1 MPAELSVAVGEREL
15 REGCRGCFRGSGGP
29 YREGDKRDK
38 DRGFR
43 GGHEC
48 HRARIPRLR
57 RHGGADNAA
66 VPGRVVL
73 HMRKGQ
79 GRGNTGRGAGDDS
92 AVHHR
97 SGGGAQRSGVLGYGE
112 LHGPRERQ
120 ERAGK
125 GNFRHDGEAD
135 KRTRAPR
142 RAGKVRK
149 AGEPRVTRD
158 EFIEGNLPLV
168 HKLANRFRGRGVEYE
183 ELYAA
188 GCVGLVKAVDR
199 FEPERG
205 LCFSTYAVPVIL
217 GEIRRLFRDGGSVKI
232 SRSLKE
238 LSVKAARL
246 RDQLSANGEPR
257 ISDIA
262 QALGVTPEEAAEAL
276 CAGIPPVSL
285 DHGGEDGEPLPVP
298 SASGEDALIDRLA
311 LRQCLSELSGE
322 DREILMLRYFRRKTQ
337 SETAQILGMTQ
348 VMVSRRE
355 RKLLKEL
362 REQLV

>member
-1 MPAELSVAVGEREL
+1 M
-15 REGCRGCFRGSGGP
+15 
-29 YREGDKRDK
+29 
-38 DRGFR
+38 
-43 GGHEC
+43 
-48 HRARIPRLR
+48 
-57 RHGGADNAA
+57 
-66 VPGRVVL
+66 
-73 HMRKGQ
+73 
-79 GRGNTGRGAGDDS
+79 
-92 AVHHR
+92 
-97 SGGGAQRSGVLGYGE
+97 
-112 LHGPRERQ
+112 
-120 ERAGK
+120 
-125 GNFRHDGEAD
+125 
-135 KRTRAPR
+135 
-142 RAGKVRK
+142 
-149 AGEPRVTRD
+149 TRD

-238 LSVKAARL
+238 LSVKAARV

-285 DHGGEDGEPLPVP
+285 DQGGEDGEPLPVP

-337 SETAQILGMTQ
+337 CDTAVILGVTQ

>member
-1 MPAELSVAVGEREL
+1 M
-15 REGCRGCFRGSGGP
+15 
-29 YREGDKRDK
+29 
-38 DRGFR
+38 
-43 GGHEC
+43 
-48 HRARIPRLR
+48 
-57 RHGGADNAA
+57 
-66 VPGRVVL
+66 
-73 HMRKGQ
+73 
-79 GRGNTGRGAGDDS
+79 
-92 AVHHR
+92 
-97 SGGGAQRSGVLGYGE
+97 
-112 LHGPRERQ
+112 
-120 ERAGK
+120 
-125 GNFRHDGEAD
+125 
-135 KRTRAPR
+135 
-142 RAGKVRK
+142 
-149 AGEPRVTRD
+149 TRD

-238 LSVKAARL
+238 LSVKAARV

-311 LRQCLSELSGE
+311 LRQCLSELSVE
-322 DREILMLRYFRRKTQ
+322 DREIIMLRYFRRKTQ
-337 SETAQILGMTQ
+337 CETAQILGMTQ